1 MSNTY
6 ATLAELQA
14 HIDASGDVSWQA
26 ADVGNMNTAL
36 AAATRWIDERMD
48 TRFRAVAESR
58 VYTARWPDLL
68 YIDDLVS
75 LTMLS
80 TDEDGDGAYETTWF
94 DSDFILEPANAAMRN
109 RPYRQI
115 RRRANGGRT
124 FPTGDSAIE
133 VTGMFGYSLE
143 PPAPIH
149 QACLLLAH
157 RLWMRKD
164 AIFGVAGTPGLG
176 VTIVQARINADA
188 DVLAMLDGVDRR
200 YV

>member
-26 ADVGNMNTAL
+26 ANVGNMNTAL

-80 TDEDGDGAYETTWF
+80 TDEDGDGVYETTWF
-94 DSDFILEPANAAMRN
+94 DSDFILEPRC
-109 RPYRQI
+109 
-115 RRRANGGRT
+115 
-124 FPTGDSAIE
+124 
-133 VTGMFGYSLE
+133 V
-143 PPAPIH
+143 
-149 QACLLLAH
+149 
-157 RLWMRKD
+157 
-164 AIFGVAGTPGLG
+164 
-176 VTIVQARINADA
+176 
-188 DVLAMLDGVDRR
+188 
-200 YV
+200 

>member
-1 MSNTY
+1 MRDHY
-6 ATLAELQA
+6 ATLEELQA
-14 HIDASGDVSWQA
+14 QVDASGGVSWQA

-58 VYTARWPDLL
+58 VYTARWSDLL

-80 TDEDGDGAYETTWF
+80 TDEDGDGVYETTWSA
-94 DSDFILEPANAAMRN
+94 SDFILEPTNAAMRN

-115 RRRANGGRT
+115 RRRANGSRS

-143 PPAPIH
+143 PPAPIR

-188 DVLAMLDGVDRR
+188 DVLAMLDGVERR